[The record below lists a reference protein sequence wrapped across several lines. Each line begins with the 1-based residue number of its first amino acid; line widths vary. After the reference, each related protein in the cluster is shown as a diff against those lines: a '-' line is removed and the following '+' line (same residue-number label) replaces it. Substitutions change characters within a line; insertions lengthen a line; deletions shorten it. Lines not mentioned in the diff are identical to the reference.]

1 MNPNQKHNIIYP
13 ELLKISNLVAS
24 HGTKK
29 FLQYVEEFR
38 KVENIVRK
46 GGNIFKEEREI
57 QSEVV
62 VDEPRQLES
71 DGSEVDITT
80 PVKNSSRQEILHDT
94 LPEEQYQPVA
104 GPSTGEQP
112 SKFKLKFKKALKMRG
127 RPKGAMSQVS
137 FKPKKV
143 KKKKVVKDIEPDQGS
158 ESDQESE
165 SDTDISKSEL
175 DFSIVSDPYD

>member
-1 MNPNQKHNIIYP
+1 M
-13 ELLKISNLVAS
+13 
-24 HGTKK
+24 
-29 FLQYVEEFR
+29 
-38 KVENIVRK
+38 
-46 GGNIFKEEREI
+46 
-57 QSEVV
+57 
-62 VDEPRQLES
+62 
-71 DGSEVDITT
+71 
-80 PVKNSSRQEILHDT
+80 QEILHDT

-143 KKKKVVKDIEPDQGS
+143 KKKKVKDIEPDQESERDQES

-165 SDTDISKSEL
+165 RDQELESDQESDMDVSESEL
-175 DFSIVSDPYD
+175 DFSDPYD